1 MKILNISDSP
11 LKTKR
16 FRILLDNGKHYDF
29 GMKEKHNTYIDHR
42 DKARRERYLIRH
54 YNSKREQPY
63 IKNAIPSPA
72 LFSYYILWGNSYS
85 IKKNIKE
92 LNKLLSG
99 E

>member
-16 FRILLDNGKHYDF
+16 FRIYLDNGKHYDF

-42 DKARRERYLIRH
+42 DKARRERYWIRH

-63 IKNAIPSPA
+63 IKNLIPSPS
-72 LFSYYILWGNSYS
+72 LFSYYILWGNSNS

-92 LNKLLSG
+92 LNKLFLG

>member
-1 MKILNISDSP
+1 LGRREPAAPKSD
-11 LKTKR
+11 
-16 FRILLDNGKHYDF
+16 
-29 GMKEKHNTYIDHR
+29 KE
-42 DKARRERYLIRH
+42 RRERYLIRH

-63 IKNAIPSPA
+63 IKNLIPSPA
-72 LFSYYILWGNSYS
+72 LFSYYILWWNSYS